1 MLYSISISLLFVFF
15 AYLANE
21 KLATGFSLSKIISEL
36 RKIKTN
42 WNEIPYIYLG
52 LAYILFMLLPLFWGL
67 TFYLQSDANVV
78 VVVVFLTWTYNW
90 TRYIFLNPKAQ

>member
-1 MLYSISISLLFVFF
+1 MLYAILISILFSIF

-21 KLATGFSLSKIISEL
+21 KLNIGFSLPKIISEL

-42 WNEIPYIYLG
+42 WKTISYLYLG
-52 LAYILFMLLPLFWGL
+52 LAYILFMLLPLVWGL

-78 VVVVFLTWTYNW
+78 VVVIFLTWTYNW
-90 TRYIFLNPKAQ
+90 TRYIFLNSKT